1 MTGRVLIAKPGL
13 DGHDRGAML
22 VALVLRDAGVEVI
35 YAGLRQTPDMIVNAA
50 ISEDVAVIGLSV
62 LTGGHVG
69 LTKKVTEK
77 LRVAGVQDIAVVVG
91 GVIPAEDVPVLL
103 EMGAAA
109 VYPSTTP
116 LNDIVEGIRD
126 LTSART

>member
-1 MTGRVLIAKPGL
+1 LTGRVLIAKPGL